1 MVLKI
6 LIVDDFSTM
15 RRIVRSLLM
24 KIGFK
29 EFEMAEDGLKAI
41 NILKKDQDFGLI
53 VTDWNMPDMDGIELL
68 KYVRATPNLK
78 HIPVLM
84 VTAEAKKDQIIQAAH
99 AGVNG
104 YITKPFTHKTLES
117 KIKKIFN
124 RNS

>member
-1 MVLKI
+1 
-6 LIVDDFSTM
+6 
-15 RRIVRSLLM
+15 M